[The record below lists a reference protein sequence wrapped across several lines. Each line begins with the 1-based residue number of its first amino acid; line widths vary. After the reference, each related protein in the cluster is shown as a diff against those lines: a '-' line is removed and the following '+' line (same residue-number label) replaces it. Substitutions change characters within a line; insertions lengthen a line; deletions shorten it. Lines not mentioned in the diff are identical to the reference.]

1 MATPSL
7 RQGYLAAFSAVAI
20 WSGFMLVARA
30 GGHSGLTPYD
40 LLGLRLAIA
49 SLLLCFLGLPPRESW
64 RDGRLWLLAVIGCIG
79 FCLLCY
85 SAVQWVPAAHAAL
98 LIPGLQPFLMALL
111 LLCTGQGWPQRRQ
124 GPGYLLMALGVLLLA
139 LPLLQGHAGSRQW
152 LGDGMLLLA
161 SLLWAVYGLLARR
174 WQLPAWQLTAFV
186 TLASAVL
193 YLPVYL
199 LWLPKGLG
207 QVSLATVAGLGL
219 FHAVVPAIVGMLVYL
234 RAVSVLGPAR
244 ISALMAL
251 IPVLTGLLAVP
262 ALGEALS
269 LPLAAALCSVSL
281 GAWLVAREGL
291 PAGRARLAAT
301 TFNKEQTCRT

>member
-1 MATPSL
+1 MATLTL

-30 GGHSGLTPYD
+30 GGQSGLTPYD

-49 SLLLCFLGLPPRESW
+49 SLLLCGLGLPPRASW
-64 RDGRLWLLAVIGCIG
+64 RDGRLWLLALIGCIG

-98 LIPGLQPFLMALL
+98 LIPGLQPFVMALL
-111 LLCTGQGWPQRRQ
+111 LLLSGQGWPPVRQ
-124 GPGYLLMALGVLLLA
+124 WPGYVLMALGVLLLA
-139 LPLLQGHAGSRQW
+139 LPLLQGLAEGRQW
-152 LGDGMLLLA
+152 LGDSLLLAA
-161 SLLWAVYGLLARR
+161 SLLWALYGLLARR
-174 WQLPAWQLTAFV
+174 WQLPVWQLTAFV

-207 QVSLATVAGLGL
+207 QVPLLTVAGLGL

-234 RAVSVLGPAR
+234 RAVSVLGPVR
-244 ISALMAL
+244 MSALMAL
-251 IPVLTGLLAVP
+251 IPVLTGVLAVP
-262 ALGEALS
+262 LLAEPLS
-269 LPLAAALCSVSL
+269 PALAAALLCVSL
-281 GAWLVAREGL
+281 GAWLVARSSSSSRGS
-291 PAGRARLAAT
+291 PLAAVIR
-301 TFNKEQTCRT
+301 NKEQTCRT

>member
-1 MATPSL
+1 MATLSL
-7 RQGYLAAFSAVAI
+7 RQGYLAAFAAVAI

-49 SLLLCFLGLPPRESW
+49 SLLLCGLGLPPRASW
-64 RDGRLWLLAVIGCIG
+64 CDGRLWLLAVIGCIG

-111 LLCTGQGWPQRRQ
+111 LLLTGQGWPPARQ
-124 GPGYLLMALGVLLLA
+124 WPGYALMALGVLLLA
-139 LPLLQGHAGSRQW
+139 LPLLQGHGGGQHW
-152 LGDGMLLLA
+152 LGDGLLLAA
-161 SLLWAVYGLLARR
+161 SLLWALYGLLARR

-199 LWLPKGLG
+199 LWLPKGLA
-207 QVSLATVAGLGL
+207 QVPLATVATLGL

-251 IPVLTGLLAVP
+251 IPVLTGVLAVP
-262 ALGEALS
+262 ALGETLSPAL
-269 LPLAAALCSVSL
+269 AGALLSVSL
-281 GAWLVAREGL
+281 GAWLVARGAL
-291 PAGRARLAAT
+291 PGRAAAVAAT
-301 TFNKEQTCRT
+301 TFHKEQTCRT

>member
-1 MATPSL
+1 MTSLSL
-7 RQGYLAAFSAVAI
+7 RQGYLAAFAAVAI

-40 LLGLRLAIA
+40 VLGLRLAIA
-49 SLLLCFLGLPPRESW
+49 SLLLCFLGLPPRASW
-64 RDGRLWLLAVIGCIG
+64 RDGRLWLLALIGCIG

-85 SAVQWVPAAHAAL
+85 SAVQWVPAAHVAL

-111 LLCTGQGWPQRRQ
+111 LVLGGQGWPPARQ
-124 GPGYLLMALGVLLLA
+124 WPGYGLMALGVGLLA
-139 LPLLQGHAGSRQW
+139 LPLLQGLAATQQW
-152 LGDGMLLLA
+152 LGDGLLLAA
-161 SLLWAVYGLLARR
+161 SLLWALYGMLARR

-207 QVSLATVAGLGL
+207 QVPLGTVVGLGI

-234 RAVSVLGPAR
+234 RAVNALGAAR
-244 ISALMAL
+244 MSALMAL
-251 IPVLTGLLAVP
+251 IPVLTGMLAVP
-262 ALGEALS
+262 LLGEPLDAA
-269 LPLAAALCSVSL
+269 LAAALLCVSV
-281 GAWLVAREGL
+281 GAWLVARSGQ
-291 PAGRARLAAT
+291 GGSTRLAAN
-301 TFNKEQTCRT
+301 TFSKEQTCRT